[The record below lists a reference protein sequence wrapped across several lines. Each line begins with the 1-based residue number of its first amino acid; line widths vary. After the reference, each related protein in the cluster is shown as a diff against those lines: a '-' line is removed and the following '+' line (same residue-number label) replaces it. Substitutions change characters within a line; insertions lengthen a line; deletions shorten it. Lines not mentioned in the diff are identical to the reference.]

1 MEAFTTHWYP
11 DYIRD
16 PIHKMRSM
24 RIIVK
29 ENASFDGISQKFKDD
44 LDKKD
49 IEKEIRILEK
59 EIRKLAEELNFEKA
73 IAKRDE
79 MKALKELLLEL

>member
-1 MEAFTTHWYP
+1 M
-11 DYIRD
+11 DYEKKKKKKVD
-16 PIHKMRSM
+16 
-24 RIIVK
+24 RIKKIYK
-29 ENASFDGISQKFKDD
+29 
-44 LDKKD
+44 DKKD

>member
-1 MEAFTTHWYP
+1 METREQNLNYAT
-11 DYIRD
+11 
-16 PIHKMRSM
+16 S
-24 RIIVK
+24 IITNLAPAREI
-29 ENASFDGISQKFKDD
+29 ENEEKVGKIKKIYKDR
-44 LDKKD
+44 KD